1 MKMMTDADITALR
14 AEASREALDVA
25 VRMLVRQAEAST
37 TYAIERALL
46 LAASAIAATT
56 NFP

>member
-14 AEASREALDVA
+14 AEASREALDTA
-25 VRMLVRQAEAST
+25 VRMLVRQAAAST

-46 LAASAIAATT
+46 RAALSIAAH
-56 NFP
+56 N